1 MFCTVTYY
9 NILWFVAT
17 KNPAWGL
24 VKRGATAYTDEYEIC
39 NGKLGESMRSRNYI
53 ITYSGQ
59 QFTPLTPDAAAI
71 DIKDIAHALARI
83 GRANGHFVD
92 FYSVGQHC
100 LDCANEALA
109 RGYSARQALV
119 CLLHDASEAY
129 LSDITSPVKKH
140 LRQYVA
146 VEDRLLDVIYQKYI
160 PGGIRPKEQR
170 VMKEIDNTMLYYEFV
185 HFMGERL
192 APEEPTLVSEPCFS
206 FTSFQ
211 SVEDQYL
218 FLFDLLRKQM
228 AEETVQQS
236 WQTVGITCE
245 NGKWLAAVLQEGGCT
260 LRDADSLQQLCD
272 AYQNADAV
280 LIDLPVGLP
289 EDEDDAAHR
298 PEQLLRQLGLGAVPC
313 RQAVYAESDTAAR
326 EENIRVL
333 GRTISPQRMTMRQQ
347 LREVD
352 EFILQ
357 HSPWKNVL
365 RQSHPQVLGDSRRMV
380 LEQYRDVLQQ
390 QSGFKHG
397 WEDAICLAMIGQMEC
412 RDGSA
417 TVPAVPENDAKG
429 LQMQIVVPKLDG
441 RASER

>member
-1 MFCTVTYY
+1 M
-9 NILWFVAT
+9 
-17 KNPAWGL
+17 
-24 VKRGATAYTDEYEIC
+24 
-39 NGKLGESMRSRNYI
+39 
-53 ITYSGQ
+53 
-59 QFTPLTPDAAAI
+59 AAI
-71 DIKDIAHALARI
+71 ELKDIAHALARI

-109 RGYSARQALV
+109 RGYSARQALI

-146 VEDRLLDVIYQKYI
+146 VEDRLLDLIYQKYI

-170 VMKEIDNTMLYYEFV
+170 IMKDIDNTMLYYEFV
-185 HFMGERL
+185 HFMGEKF
-192 APEEPTLVSEPCFS
+192 APEEPELRSEPCFS
-206 FTSFQ
+206 FTSFK

-218 FLFDLLRKQM
+218 FFFDMLSKQM
-228 AEETVQQS
+228 AEEAVQQS
-236 WQTVGITCE
+236 WQTVGITHE
-245 NGKWLAAVLQEGGCT
+245 NGKWLAAVLQDGDSV
-260 LRDADSLQQLCD
+260 LRVADTLQQLCEEYKD
-272 AYQNADAV
+272 ADAV

-289 EDEDDAAHR
+289 EDQEDAAHR
-298 PEQLLRQLGLGAVPC
+298 PEPLVRQLGLGEVPC
-313 RQAVYAESDTAAR
+313 RQAVYADNDNAAR
-326 EENIRVL
+326 EINIRVL
-333 GRTISPQRMTMRQQ
+333 GRTISAQRLTTRQQ

-365 RQSHPQVLGDSRRMV
+365 RQSHPHVLGDSRRLV
-380 LEQYRDVLQQ
+380 LEQYSNVIQQ
-390 QSGFKHG
+390 QSAFKHS

-417 TVPAVPENDAKG
+417 TIPAVPANDAKG
-429 LQMQIVVPKLDG
+429 IQMQLVVPNVKKK
-441 RASER
+441 